1 MSAPACISVSS
12 LKGARARVSGA
23 RVSGAGARVSGRSRV
38 SVAST
43 SSHPSR
49 PSLLSLRGLSPAV
62 QRRRL
67 AVVGGGDGKWAE
79 VGAAS
84 RRGSV
89 RARASGNGQEKVPF
103 GYTRKDV
110 FIICAAFLAVG
121 YGTYYGALALGN
133 DDIGATR
140 WVLIVI
146 VLGGM
151 IGWCASYVGRVATK
165 EMTYV
170 KQLDDY
176 ENAVMAKRL
185 EEMSEAERDA
195 LLDEVESD
203 KESTP
208 TRNQ

>member
-1 MSAPACISVSS
+1 MSAPACISVRS

-23 RVSGAGARVSGRSRV
+23 RVSGARVSGRSRV

-62 QRRRL
+62 QRRRR